1 MQHNLFQKMH
11 RLLSLP
17 IAAGIVF
24 ILSAHCAAAQ
34 TEDPPVPVPCAPL
47 ADYVDPN
54 YRDNFEM
61 FMAGGDVPSDV
72 PVMFTVPRAA
82 ISPPNPQV
90 KLCIEDLPIPAS
102 VGGVSCEAPDC
113 QNCWLIIGRHTGSN
127 LNPDDVQYC
136 KSSDSYRGTAPCYQC
151 TCSGSDFGT
160 GSVPP
165 DRTLTD
171 ACGLNSQNN
180 WGTTCPDVMNGRYN
194 VTIGGY
200 SNSSTIQ
207 INICGGIEDD
217 CSICQGGG
225 YQPSFRVG
233 LQWSNRMDQCFA
245 NNPFTSDGL
254 TVNSHNVLAFMIS
267 VSAAFASFFV
277 LD

>member
-1 MQHNLFQKMH
+1 MY

-17 IAAGIVF
+17 IATIIF
-24 ILSAHCAAAQ
+24 IAHCAAAQ
-34 TEDPPVPVPCAPL
+34 TETSPVPVPCAPL
-47 ADYVDPN
+47 ADYVDPR
-54 YRDNFEM
+54 YQDNFGV
-61 FMAGGDVPSDV
+61 FMAGGDIESDV
-72 PVMFTVPRAA
+72 PVMLTIPTTQ

-90 KLCIEDLPIPAS
+90 KLCIEDLPIPTS
-102 VGGVSCEAPDC
+102 VGDVPCDEW
-113 QNCWLIIGRHTGSN
+113 NKCWLIIGRHTGSK

-171 ACGLNSQNN
+171 ACGLSSQND
-180 WGTTCPDVMNGRYN
+180 WGTVCPDVMNGRYN
-194 VTIGGY
+194 TAIGAY

-217 CSICQGGG
+217 CNICQGGG
-225 YQPSFRVG
+225 FQPSFRVG
-233 LQWSNRMDQCFA
+233 LQWSNQMDQCFA

-254 TVNSHNVLAFMIS
+254 AVNSHNALAFMIS
-267 VSAAFASFFV
+267 VSAAFASLFF